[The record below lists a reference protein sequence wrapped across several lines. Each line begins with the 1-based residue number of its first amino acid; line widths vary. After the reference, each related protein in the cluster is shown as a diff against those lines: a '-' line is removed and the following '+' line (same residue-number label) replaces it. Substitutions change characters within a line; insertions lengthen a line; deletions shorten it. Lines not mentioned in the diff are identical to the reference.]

1 MAGVVEDLGSR
12 GLDALAGDHGGQEEF
27 QGLLVQEALMGV
39 YGALC
44 GLGEGVSH
52 GSTCA

>member
-1 MAGVVEDLGSR
+1 MAGVGQEG
-12 GLDALAGDHGGQEEF
+12 GAGGADALAGDHGGQEEF

-44 GLGEGVSH
+44 GLGEGVRH